1 MTANADL
8 LRTDVRDAEG
18 SWPALPTFWSYSSL
32 RDAVECPRR
41 WALGRATYPAIW
53 DRPGYPPRPIL
64 PALVGDIVHG
74 SLDVILRALHERGC
88 ASISDPSA
96 VEVIKDLGG
105 YSALIERL
113 ITGQVERLEANPRM
127 APRVASLRTTLRSRV
142 PEIRRRVQA
151 TIARAP
157 LIPPSLAAPSTA
169 SIPTAIRAPL
179 GRGTHPEVPLQAPE
193 LRLVGRADLITIADD
208 SCAIVDYKTG
218 APDEH
223 HAEQLR
229 MYALLWAR
237 DAELN
242 PEGLPVSALTLS
254 YATHDEQVGPLESG
268 ELEALAQELVARI
281 GAVEDELRLRPPPA
295 RPTEPMCR
303 LCSVRHLCEDYWNQI
318 AGAGT
323 TAGSRDFVD
332 QQGTIVSRNGPR
344 SWLIEVQPRGAR
356 ILLRTPTEDPG
367 FKLGD
372 NIRLLDVLFSHDE
385 DSGDVAITITQA
397 SEIFQL
403 ANVY

>member
-1 MTANADL
+1 
-8 LRTDVRDAEG
+8 
-18 SWPALPTFWSYSSL
+18 
-32 RDAVECPRR
+32 
-41 WALGRATYPAIW
+41 
-53 DRPGYPPRPIL
+53 L

-74 SLDVILRALHERGC
+74 SLDLILRALHQSGC
-88 ASISDPSA
+88 ASIADPSA
-96 VEVIKDLGG
+96 VEVMRNLGG
-105 YSALIERL
+105 YSELIDRLIELQMR
-113 ITGQVERLEANPRM
+113 RLEANPRM
-127 APRVASLRTTLRSRV
+127 ARRVPSLRTTLRSRV
-142 PEIRRRVQA
+142 PEIRQRVQA
-151 TIARAP
+151 TIARAT
-157 LIPPSLAAPSTA
+157 LIPPSTAAPSPA
-169 SIPTAIRAPL
+169 STPTAIRAPL
-179 GRGTHPEVPLQAPE
+179 GHGSHPEVPLQAPE

-242 PEGLPVSALTLS
+242 PEGLPATALTLS
-254 YATHDEQVGPLESG
+254 YATHDEQVDPLKSA

-303 LCSVRHLCEDYWNQI
+303 LCSVRHLCEDYWSRI
-318 AGAGT
+318 ASAGT
-323 TAGSRDFVD
+323 APVSRDFVD
-332 QQGTIVSRNGPR
+332 RQGTIVSQNGPR

-367 FKLGD
+367 FKVGD
-372 NIRLLDVLFSHDE
+372 EIRLLDVLLAHDE

-403 ANVY
+403 AHV